1 MEREKKLKFHW
12 EFSPRI
18 FFSFALKW
26 AILQKRFLNSFLFVI
41 LRKKRRFKI
50 LNIDDE
56 KEES

>member
-26 AILQKRFLNSFLFVI
+26 AILQKRFFNSFFVCN
-41 LRKKRRFKI
+41 FE
-50 LNIDDE
+50 E
-56 KEES
+56 KNEDLKF